1 MDKPASDK
9 LVPVAEGGDIGAFSS
24 DAAGRIGK
32 DLGDAAIGVHTLPGQ
47 TRTVEIQ
54 VGLKAMLRRARAALP
69 SPSRRSQ
76 SISILANSLK
86 RSSLGN
92 IKIPSIHPGLALVTR
107 RTSLLT
113 VNLF

>member
-54 VGLKAMLRRARAALP
+54 VGLKAMLRRARAALIEVDDQPRSEGAPPHNRQTPP
-69 SPSRRSQ
+69 S
-76 SISILANSLK
+76 
-86 RSSLGN
+86 
-92 IKIPSIHPGLALVTR
+92 
-107 RTSLLT
+107 
-113 VNLF
+113 